1 MKEKTYKKAKA
12 LILEYGLT
20 EALRLVNNSL
30 CDIVFS
36 LPYKD
41 KVKVLKLKGYWTE
54 VRYQMETFK
63 SK

>member
-1 MKEKTYKKAKA
+1 MTTVEKAKN
-12 LILEYGLT
+12 LISEYGIT
-20 EALRLVNNSL
+20 EALRLVNNRL

-41 KVKVLKLKGYWTE
+41 HVKVLKLKGYWTE
-54 VRYQMETFK
+54 VRYQIEI

>member
-1 MKEKTYKKAKA
+1 MKEEEKAKN
-12 LILEYGLT
+12 LISEYGKT
-20 EALRLVNNSL
+20 EALRLVNNTL

-41 KVKVLKLKGYWTE
+41 TVKVLKLKGYWAE
-54 VRYQMETFK
+54 VRYQIEI

>member
-1 MKEKTYKKAKA
+1 MKTAVEKAKN
-12 LILEYGLT
+12 LISEYGTT
-20 EALRLVNNSL
+20 EALRLVNNRL

-41 KVKVLKLKGYWTE
+41 HVKVLKLKGYWAE
-54 VRYQMETFK
+54 VRYQIEI